1 MNTTQQKIMALIKTP
16 EFLWEFDLLWDE
28 YKQTV
33 ETPITLEMFK
43 LDLDCLVVRGDLEKS
58 THEGSLFYAIPRK
71 RFVKLRS

>member
-1 MNTTQQKIMALIKTP
+1 MNTTQQKVMALIKTP

-28 YKQTV
+28 YNLTV
-33 ETPITLEMFK
+33 AVPVTLEMFK

-58 THEGSLFYAIPRK
+58 THEGSLFYAMPRK

>member
-1 MNTTQQKIMALIKTP
+1 MALIKTP